1 MSFLPPPRPARP
13 APPPIP
19 APVLRQ
25 DGFRHVNVPQGE
37 YQVSLDPTT
46 MLTTILGSCVA
57 ACLYDPVAKVGGMNH
72 FLLAHP
78 HGNQILDPV
87 TQQRY
92 GVHAMELLI
101 NAMLRHGAQRPRL
114 RAHLYGGG
122 NLHSGMQA
130 IGTANGDFARAFLA
144 DEGIPLLAQ
153 DLGGKFAR
161 RVEFQPALGRARSKI
176 VADTPVDRVAAPPPR
191 RVPAPIDDGDVD
203 LF

>member
-1 MSFLPPPRPARP
+1 MSLSSFRPPRPG
-13 APPPIP
+13 APPPP
-19 APVLRQ
+19 ALRA
-25 DGFRHVNVPQGE
+25 DGFRHINVQQGE
-37 YQVSLDPTT
+37 HQVSTEPTT

-57 ACLYDPVAKVGGMNH
+57 ACMYDPVAQVGGMNH

-101 NAMLRHGAQRPRL
+101 NAMLRHGAQRSRL

-122 NLHSGMQA
+122 NLHSGMHA

-144 DEGIPLLAQ
+144 DEGIPLLAH
-153 DLGGKFAR
+153 DLGGRFAR
-161 RVEFQPALGRARSKI
+161 RVEFQPALGRARSKV
-176 VADTPVDRVAAPPPR
+176 VADTPVDRVAVAPPR
-191 RVPAPIDDGDVD
+191 RAPVPIVDDGELD